1 VAKRIKRAEKG
12 AESIIKEIEKHLKK
26 LDDDIR
32 ERNLERG
39 RYHYKEIDRSLLPS
53 LEIKLRVLGE
63 NKEIIKVYRKKLD
76 KLKEELNL

>member
-1 VAKRIKRAEKG
+1 MAKRIKRAEKG

>member
-1 VAKRIKRAEKG
+1 MAKRTKRAEKG